1 MPIGGMIEVPA
12 AAISADFFAPHLDFL
27 SIGTNDLIQYTFAI
41 DRSGDTVNYLYD
53 PLHPSVLQLII
64 GVIKTGKAAS
74 IPIAK
79 CGEMAGDAALY
90 ALVIGSGS
98 QGIWH
103 APLHTAWDQENR
115 PHEWPRQ
122 ATNLRAQG
130 TQKP

>member
-1 MPIGGMIEVPA
+1 MPRYTRLLLGVGLKE
-12 AAISADFFAPHLDFL
+12 FGTRL
-27 SIGTNDLIQYTFAI
+27 STLLGIKKIVRMSSLAKLRTFARKVTHA
-41 DRSGDTVNYLYD
+41 DD
-53 PLHPSVLQLII
+53 PLHPSVLQLTI

-115 PHEWPRQ
+115 PHE
-122 ATNLRAQG
+122 
-130 TQKP
+130 